1 MTKRS
6 IKSAF
11 TRFVVIASIATSIGL
26 GSVGIGGTAEVA
38 AMPVNCARLIA
49 AADYHWAEYRFW
61 SSIDTPF
68 GRDVAARELR
78 IFTRYEFQAID
89 AGCY

>member
-1 MTKRS
+1 MTRYT
-6 IKSAF
+6 IKTAF
-11 TRFVVIASIATSIGL
+11 TRFVVVASIATSIGV

-38 AMPVNCARLIA
+38 AMPVDCDRLIA
-49 AADYHWAEYRFW
+49 ASDYHWAEYRFW
-61 SSIDTPF
+61 SGSDTQF

-78 IFTRYEFQAID
+78 IFSRYFFQATD